1 MYSTLLCLLPLLSLP
16 LAANASMT
24 KETRELYDAAHRRA
38 VINRSSSSSSS
49 SSEEAHGHGHF
60 SNSVHNS
67 YGHGHGG
74 PSRRN
79 VHGSGL
85 ERKLV
90 RRKKE
95 VKQKQKKRGKTCR
108 ATSTS
113 ASTLAADPASTSAE
127 VAGETSIAAVENA
140 ARPTTASSSS
150 SAWYEYPTEAT
161 TDAATVTQTAGA
173 SSSASLSVADWESSA
188 VVTETASAT
197 SSSAAPAES
206 TSSSG
211 GGSGGGSTSSLFPW
225 GTGTAHWTTSEGGL
239 SFEGALKPL
248 TAGRL
253 PSSGSAPDG
262 SNALVA
268 SYPAGTVGLSSAGY
282 SFYTEGSHDGVQV
295 DGAREVSFSYS
306 VYMNDGFQFVKGGK
320 MPGLYGGTSLSQA
333 KSCSGGR
340 QDSRDS
346 CFSARLM
353 WRTNGAG
360 EIYDYLPVPYT
371 NTDTGYGESIQ
382 RGAYSWATG
391 RWTTVAMRLKL
402 NDIGQSNGEQ
412 ELYVD
417 GQSVISLKDVTFAT
431 AEGTKIYGIMAQ
443 TFFGGHTD
451 DWASPVDQNIWFK
464 DWSLAVLA

>member
-1 MYSTLLCLLPLLSLP
+1 MFSTLLCLLPLLSLP
-16 LAANASMT
+16 LAATASMT

-38 VINRSSSSSSS
+38 VIARSA
-49 SSEEAHGHGHF
+49 SEDSHGHGHF
-60 SNSVHNS
+60 SNSAHNS
-67 YGHGHGG
+67 HGHGHGG

-90 RRKKE
+90 RRKKD
-95 VKQKQKKRGKTCR
+95 VKQKQKKRSKTCR
-108 ATSTS
+108 ATATSTS
-113 ASTLAADPASTSAE
+113 TSE
-127 VAGETSIAAVENA
+127 TAGETSIAAVENA
-140 ARPTTASSSS
+140 ARPATTSS

-161 TDAATVTQTAGA
+161 TQTAGA
-173 SSSASLSVADWESSA
+173 SSSTSSSSNAADWESTSTSTSTNGADDWQSSA
-188 VVTETASAT
+188 VATATASAT

-211 GGSGGGSTSSLFPW
+211 GSTSSLFPW
-225 GTGTAHWTTSEGGL
+225 GTGNAHWTTSEGGL

-282 SFYTEGSHDGVQV
+282 SFYTEGAHNGVQV

-371 NTDTGYGESIQ
+371 DSDTGYGESIQ

-412 ELYVD
+412 ELVVD
-417 GQSVISLKDVTFAT
+417 GQTVISLKDLTFAT

-451 DWASPVDQNIWFK
+451 EWASPVDQNIWFK

>member
-16 LAANASMT
+16 LGVTASMS
-24 KETRELYDAAHRRA
+24 KETRELYEAAHRRA
-38 VINRSSSSSSS
+38 IIARSDSASDEQSASDS
-49 SSEEAHGHGHF
+49 HGHGHF

-67 YGHGHGG
+67 HGHGHGG

-79 VHGSGL
+79 LHHGSGL

-90 RRKKE
+90 RRKKD

-108 ATSTS
+108 ATST
-113 ASTLAADPASTSAE
+113 LAAPATTATATSTEAE

-140 ARPTTASSSS
+140 ARPTTATSASSSS
-150 SAWYEYPTEAT
+150 SAWYEYPTDSA
-161 TDAATVTQTAGA
+161 TQTAGA
-173 SSSASLSVADWESSA
+173 SSSSSSSSADDWESSA
-188 VVTETASAT
+188 VATATASAT
-197 SSSAAPAES
+197 TSSAAPAES
-206 TSSSG
+206 TSASG
-211 GGSGGGSTSSLFPW
+211 GSSGSTSNLFPW
-225 GTGTAHWTTSEGGL
+225 GTGSAHWTTSDGGL

-248 TAGRL
+248 TAGKL

-282 SFYTEGSHDGVQV
+282 SFYTEGAHNGVQV
-295 DGAREVSFSYS
+295 DGATEVSFSYS
-306 VYMNDGFQFVKGGK
+306 VYLNDGFQFVKGGK

-371 NTDTGYGESIQ
+371 DTDTGYGESIQ

-391 RWTTVAMRLKL
+391 KWTTVAMRLKL